1 MEFAMIGLGRM
12 GSNMVRRL
20 VRGGHSAV
28 VYDVDPA
35 QSKALEK
42 EGALSAP
49 SLTRL
54 LAQVSHPAVL
64 WLMLPAGDVTEQTL
78 RELEPMLQA
87 GDLVIDGGNSH
98 FKDDVRR
105 AKRLHARGALYL
117 DAGVSGGV
125 WGLEKGYCLMAGGE
139 KEAFVRAEPLL
150 RTLAPGP
157 AGIPPSPSRAP
168 GTAEQGYVHCGPA
181 GSGHFVKMVHNG
193 IEYGMMQALA
203 EGLELLHE
211 SSRERVPSEH
221 RFDLNLAEISETWRR
236 GSVITSW
243 LLDLAARSLNQDQDL
258 AQFHGR
264 VEDSGEGRWMLEA
277 AMEAAV
283 PVPALA
289 AAIFTR
295 FRSRESESYAEKL
308 LSAMRNG
315 FGGHGEARLE
325 PDHAA

>member
-1 MEFAMIGLGRM
+1 MEFAMIGLGKM

-20 VRGGHSAV
+20 LRGGHSAV
-28 VYDVDPA
+28 VYDVDPT
-35 QSKALEK
+35 QSKTLEN
-42 EGALSAP
+42 EGACSAP

-54 LAQVSHPAVL
+54 LAQVTHPAVL
-64 WLMLPAGDVTEQTL
+64 WLMLPAGEVTEQTL
-78 RELEPMLQA
+78 QELEPLLHA

-105 AKRLHARGALYL
+105 AQRLHSHGVHYL

-125 WGLEKGYCLMAGGE
+125 WGLEKGYCLMVGGE
-139 KEAFVRAEPLL
+139 KEAFARAEPLL
-150 RTLAPGP
+150 RTLAPGS
-157 AGIPPSPSRAP
+157 AGVLPSPTSAS
-168 GTAEQGYVHCGPA
+168 GTAEEGYVHCGPA

-193 IEYGMMQALA
+193 IEYGIMQALA
-203 EGLELLHE
+203 EGFEVLHE
-211 SSRERVPSEH
+211 ASRERVTFQH

-243 LLDLAARSLNQDQDL
+243 LLDLAARSLNQDRDL

-277 AMEAAV
+277 AMEEAV
-283 PVPALA
+283 PVPALTA
-289 AAIFTR
+289 ALFTR

-315 FGGHGEARLE
+315 FGGHTEARLE